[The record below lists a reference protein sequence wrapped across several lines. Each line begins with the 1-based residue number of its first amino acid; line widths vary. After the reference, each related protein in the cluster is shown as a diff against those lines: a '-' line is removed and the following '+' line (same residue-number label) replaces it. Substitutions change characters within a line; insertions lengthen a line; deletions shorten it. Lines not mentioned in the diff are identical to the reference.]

1 LPLDIAVPVQ
11 QHYQLLQCLSAN
23 GGRETWLASDLRT
36 NQQVIFKSLFCGR
49 DMEWQDLKL
58 MEREAETLRAIEHPN
73 IPQHLD
79 SFWFLQPEGS
89 YFCLVH
95 QYIEGISL
103 GETVQQGR
111 RFTLQQVEQ
120 IARKLLSILEYLHYL
135 SPPVIHRDVKPSNI
149 LIAPDEEVYLLDFGS
164 VQAAAAGRST
174 ITVVGTFGFMPP
186 EQFGGIAEP
195 SSDLY
200 ALGATLLFLLT
211 GRDPSTLPRKSLRF
225 DLQGLLPG
233 DNNIEGWLAKILEPD
248 PENRFR
254 TAQEAHNALEEP
266 QLLLS
271 VDTITNTPSPV
282 STSKSWQD
290 STLAF
295 GIYGTIA
302 SIPAALITWFV
313 IASIGIFEDD
323 GGAAFPPY
331 VSGFVYLVL
340 PLAIFG
346 GLVGTFFKLWTE
358 HIRDRQS
365 SQTSRVK
372 IPEAVVSHTVDQV
385 FRVTTVKELDL
396 VLDGFNRKAKT
407 DRPFVA
413 EIVISSGET
422 LTIALGRDLS
432 HIHYSCASGDSSCY
446 ASLGDSSKEGT
457 VVFDCF
463 DKHAEY
469 PLSTLIPIQ
478 TAREVARYFC
488 RTRRLANSVT
498 WLED

>member
-1 LPLDIAVPVQ
+1 LPLDIAIPVQ
-11 QHYQLLQCLSAN
+11 QHYQLLQCLSTN
-23 GGRETWLASDLRT
+23 VGRETWLALDLRT

-49 DMEWQDLKL
+49 DMQWQDLKL

-79 SFWFLQPEGS
+79 SFWFPQPEGS

-95 QYIEGISL
+95 QYLEGISL
-103 GETVQQGR
+103 TEAVRQGR

-120 IARKLLSILEYLHYL
+120 IARKILSILEYLHRL

-149 LIAPDEEVYLLDFGS
+149 LIDPDEELYLLDFGS

-186 EQFGGIAEP
+186 EQFGGVAEP
-195 SSDLY
+195 ASDLY

-295 GIYGTIA
+295 GIYGIIV
-302 SIPAALITWFV
+302 SIPAGLITWLV
-313 IASIGIFEDD
+313 MMIFAIHEEETNVD
-323 GGAAFPPY
+323 FPIY
-331 VSGFVYLVL
+331 VRGFIYLVL
-340 PLAIFG
+340 PLMIFG

-358 HIRDRQS
+358 
-365 SQTSRVK
+365 
-372 IPEAVVSHTVDQV
+372 
-385 FRVTTVKELDL
+385 FRE
-396 VLDGFNRKAKT
+396 RKQKW
-407 DRPFVA
+407 D
-413 EIVISSGET
+413 
-422 LTIALGRDLS
+422 
-432 HIHYSCASGDSSCY
+432 
-446 ASLGDSSKEGT
+446 
-457 VVFDCF
+457 
-463 DKHAEY
+463 
-469 PLSTLIPIQ
+469 
-478 TAREVARYFC
+478 
-488 RTRRLANSVT
+488 
-498 WLED
+498 